1 MPKGTKAIG
10 SRTPKNKV
18 QEDSRYDPTPG
29 GMEWGTDKGDN
40 YYRSLT
46 PGQTP
51 KNRKAPL
58 KPLPIKARKPEDEKA
73 EEVDHTFLAKRG
85 KQLSPTE
92 KAKANKDYK
101 QRARDEIKK
110 RSKSHIEEG
119 YWEDKN
125 TKQKET
131 LAKHNKAMID
141 SARKSIKKY
150 EVGKKIKE
158 NLDLSHIEDKQA
170 DHSKHQYPINNEL
183 ETFDTGD
190 KDHWLTGK
198 DGEWYIEQD
207 DVKELDKEAD
217 NFTFDNALD
226 MGLYDDDELVDD
238 DFDGNPHNDVEI
250 IEALSVQGRLK
261 RRFHARR
268 NKAKLKV
275 ARRIALRRGSTPD
288 RLKRRATRGARLMV
302 YKRLLRGRDRGS
314 LPPAEKSRVEKM
326 ITRFQPL
333 VSRIAIKLLP
343 QMRKN
348 EIKRLTGRGKLKA
361 KSSKKFKPAKAV
373 KSASSKKTKRFS
385 TPKGKYKAPKAKKF
399 KSRIKS
405 GGPTVKKASKAYKAF
420 SYSVG

>member
-1 MPKGTKAIG
+1 M
-10 SRTPKNKV
+10 
-18 QEDSRYDPTPG
+18 
-29 GMEWGTDKGDN
+29 
-40 YYRSLT
+40 
-46 PGQTP
+46 
-51 KNRKAPL
+51 
-58 KPLPIKARKPEDEKA
+58 
-73 EEVDHTFLAKRG
+73 
-85 KQLSPTE
+85 
-92 KAKANKDYK
+92 
-101 QRARDEIKK
+101 
-110 RSKSHIEEG
+110 
-119 YWEDKN
+119 
-125 TKQKET
+125 
-131 LAKHNKAMID
+131 AKHNKAMID

-170 DHSKHQYPINNEL
+170 DHSKHQYPVNNEL

>member
-73 EEVDHTFLAKRG
+73 AVKEGVIGGAVGGAIGGYAGGFGGAVKGAKIG
-85 KQLSPTE
+85 SAVGDAT
-92 KAKANKDYK
+92 AVAAAGYTAYK
-101 QRARDEIKK
+101 
-110 RSKSHIEEG
+110 
-119 YWEDKN
+119 
-125 TKQKET
+125 
-131 LAKHNKAMID
+131 
-141 SARKSIKKY
+141 
-150 EVGKKIKE
+150 VGKGAVKAGKAVGNVGKRIKNKLSGKKKIEE